1 MFQALR
7 QNFGLKLF
15 SLALAIGGWAYFR
28 FLAAPSI
35 TSPFDDRLAV
45 PIGRNASGV
54 AQHVFPLSVS
64 YAGNAGSLVVDKLDV
79 SPPDVSVNGALSD
92 LRRIR
97 AIRVEV
103 PVPTEASTYDA
114 MVQPQLVAPGV
125 DPRSLEI
132 TPNLVRVRV
141 SFIRAGT

>member
-1 MFQALR
+1 VLQALR
-7 QNFGLKLF
+7 RNFGLKLF

-35 TSPFDDRLAV
+35 TAQFDDRLAV
-45 PIGRNASGV
+45 PIGRDTGSV
-54 AQHVFPLSVS
+54 AQRMIPLGVS
-64 YAGNAGSLVVDKLDV
+64 YTGSAGSLVVDKLDV
-79 SPPDVSVNGALSD
+79 SPPDVAVNGTLGD

-103 PVPTEASTYDA
+103 PVPTEASTFDA
-114 MVQPQLVAPGV
+114 MVQPRVVAPGV
-125 DPRSLEI
+125 APGALQV

-141 SFIRAGT
+141 TFVHAGT

>member
-1 MFQALR
+1 VLQTLR
-7 QNFGLKLF
+7 KNFGLKLF

-28 FLAAPSI
+28 FLGAPSLVPQFDERLAAPLAHDGASI
-35 TSPFDDRLAV
+35 
-45 PIGRNASGV
+45 
-54 AQHVFPLSVS
+54 AQHVFPLGVS
-64 YAGNAGSLVVDKLDV
+64 YAGNAGSLVVDRLDV
-79 SPPDVSVNGALSD
+79 SPPDVAVNGGLAD

-114 MVQPQLVAPGV
+114 MVQPQIVAPGV
-125 DPRSLEI
+125 PPGSLEM

-141 SFIRAGT
+141 TFVRAGT